1 MADNFQTEIAVESR
15 LGHSASSLTNASDAL
30 LATAARNG
38 DHLAYVELCRRH
50 RKMVFRRVLR
60 IAHNIDDAE
69 DILQDS
75 WMSAFTHIRTFDG
88 RSQFST
94 WVTRIAI
101 NSALMMIRK
110 RRTKK
115 ECSLDDL
122 VEPGS
127 CRVKELSEPS
137 RNPEERCLE
146 TERRR
151 LVRQAIKGFP
161 AELRTAIEIRQSQ
174 IGPMSELAMLA
185 GVSVQ
190 AMKSRLMRA
199 RLRLREPLSKSL
211 KGRSTADVS
220 TRGNEGG
227 GSPETIATQGLLQ
240 GRCNCAR

>member
-1 MADNFQTEIAVESR
+1 
-15 LGHSASSLTNASDAL
+15 
-30 LATAARNG
+30 
-38 DHLAYVELCRRH
+38 
-50 RKMVFRRVLR
+50 MVFRRVLR

-122 VEPGS
+122 VEPSS

-227 GSPETIATQGLLQ
+227 QPGDDRDARIAPRTL
-240 GRCNCAR
+240 